1 MRVEIERVGWSL
13 VTTFRTAM
21 HQVSEV
27 ATVQVRVCEG
37 GFLGRGEALGVFYH
51 GETIDSIV
59 QQLESLSPRDLQYLT
74 RVRLQQLL
82 PPGGAR
88 NALDCA
94 LWDLEAKRAGRRAW
108 DLAGLTSVS
117 PLTTAY
123 TLGVDTPQAMA
134 ERAAAAGKYSLL
146 KLKLDGKEDVER
158 VHAVRCARQDAEL
171 IVDANQAWTEREL
184 RAFTPRLAE
193 LGVKLIEQPLP
204 AGQDEMLTSFNS
216 PVPLCA
222 DEACQSSA
230 SLSTVIGK
238 YQYVNIKL
246 DKTGGLTE
254 ALQLA
259 KSAQAHQLDLM
270 VGCMAGSSLSMA
282 PAFVVGQLCSV
293 VDLDGPLLASGDLP
307 HAIEYVGSRMSAPE
321 PDLWG

>member
-1 MRVEIERVGWSL
+1 MADRHQCIVCFCLPRSVLWAAELWVIGSGCATGRELAEFFLPSGPWGGDPIRDSVE
-13 VTTFRTAM
+13 
-21 HQVSEV
+21 
-27 ATVQVRVCEG
+27 
-37 GFLGRGEALGVFYH
+37 
-51 GETIDSIV
+51 SIV
-59 QQLESLSPRDLQYLT
+59 
-74 RVRLQQLL
+74 
-82 PPGGAR
+82 G
-88 NALDCA
+88 
-94 LWDLEAKRAGRRAW
+94 
-108 DLAGLTSVS
+108 
-117 PLTTAY
+117 AY

-230 SLSTVIGK
+230 SLSDVIGK
-238 YQYVNIKL
+238 YQYINIKL
-246 DKTGGLTE
+246 DKTSTTRVR
-254 ALQLA
+254 A
-259 KSAQAHQLDLM
+259 
-270 VGCMAGSSLSMA
+270 SLR
-282 PAFVVGQLCSV
+282 PLVFEYAFVIQ
-293 VDLDGPLLASGDLP
+293 P
-307 HAIEYVGSRMSAPE
+307 HRGSMPPPRSTPANMVPYE
-321 PDLWG
+321 V